1 MWTSAISWY
10 KDSAVEFINQMNHLA
25 EILTRYNVEI
35 ERIIDRK
42 LHGKVIYEDE
52 FQVTIV
58 PFRDVSKPV
67 N

>member
-1 MWTSAISWY
+1 
-10 KDSAVEFINQMNHLA
+10 MNHLA